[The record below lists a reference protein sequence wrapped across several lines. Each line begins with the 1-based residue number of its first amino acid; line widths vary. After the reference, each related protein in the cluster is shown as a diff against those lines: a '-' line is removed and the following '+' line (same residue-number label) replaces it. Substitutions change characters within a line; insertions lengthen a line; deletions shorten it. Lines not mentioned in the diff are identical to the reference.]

1 MFSWLFD
8 YMLDKK
14 KSRDKIILNEVVN
27 MLFPPLEIHQGDG
40 KEYYVD
46 YSIDANLIA
55 VKQDID
61 DGAINEATKNSIK
74 FCLDKLYEIRR
85 YLNNYPELNRKIK
98 YYVIGNKALDIADK
112 IVVKGDDGL

>member
-1 MFSWLFD
+1 MFDWL
-8 YMLDKK
+8 LDFGLSKR
-14 KSRDKIILNEVVN
+14 KSKDKVILDQVVN
-27 MLFPPLEIHQGDG
+27 MLFPSLEIHQGDG

-61 DGAINEATKNSIK
+61 DGVINDATKNSIK
-74 FCLDKLYEIRR
+74 FCIDKLFEIRK
-85 YLNNYPELNRKIK
+85 YLNHFPEFTRTIN
-98 YYVIGNKALDIADK
+98 YYVVGNKALDIADK